1 MAKKIIRRN
10 PWVIAGVGLV
20 TLGLAFSIATPQAHQ
35 STQCE
40 CALCCFNFGSS
51 TAAISAE
58 DRYAFEAAQPV
69 TAPTLPVL
77 DGEVR
82 AKFGSPGGVEKIA
95 LMREQITQAQEAE
108 TARIAAEQAAVRVA
122 ERERRAKIVA
132 APSRARIS
140 ARYGIRGSRW
150 STGWH
155 TGIDFNGRY
164 GDPVSAAKMGVVTFT
179 GWKAGY
185 GYTIEMKHPDGA
197 TTRYA
202 HLSRIGVAPG
212 QELDVGQQIGR
223 MGATGNAT
231 GPHLHFE
238 VLINGE
244 FTNPAT
250 WLWG

>member
-1 MAKKIIRRN
+1 MRKN
-10 PWVIAGVGLV
+10 PWVMAGVGLV
-20 TLGLAFSIATPQAHQ
+20 TMGLAVSIALPTAHE
-35 STQCE
+35 SSQCE
-40 CALCCFNFGSS
+40 CPLCCLNFGST
-51 TAAISAE
+51 TATLSAE
-58 DRYAFEAAQPV
+58 DRYAFEATQPV
-69 TAPTLPVL
+69 SAPTLPVL
-77 DGEVR
+77 DGEIR
-82 AKFGSPGGVEKIA
+82 AKFGSPGGQEKIA
-95 LMREQITQAQEAE
+95 LMRTQIISAQEAE
-108 TARIAAEQAAVRVA
+108 AARIAAEAASVRA
-122 ERERRAKIVA
+122 IERARRAKIVA

-185 GYTIEMKHPDGA
+185 GYTIEIRHPDGA

-202 HLSRIGVAPG
+202 HLSRIGVAAG

-223 MGATGNAT
+223 MGATGNAS

-238 VLINGE
+238 VLINGN
-244 FTNPAT
+244 FVNPAP